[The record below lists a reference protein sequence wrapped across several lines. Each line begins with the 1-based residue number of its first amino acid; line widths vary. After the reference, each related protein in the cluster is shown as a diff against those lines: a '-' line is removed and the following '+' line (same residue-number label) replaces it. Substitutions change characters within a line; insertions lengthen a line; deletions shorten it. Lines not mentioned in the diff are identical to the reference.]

1 MEIKAMPTFLSM
13 REGTVVDKL
22 VGANPE
28 EIKRRVDG
36 FVQSVRA

>member
-1 MEIKAMPTFLSM
+1 MPTFLLM

-28 EIKRRVDG
+28 EIRKRIDG
-36 FVQSVRA
+36 FVQSIRVYVA